1 MHKRTWTKKLNMKK
15 NVKLIIY
22 GCINH
27 SKDSDFSD
35 LLLGTSGGLRG
46 HSSSWFLMILAMWI
60 RLDYGMVMASLPD
73 LGAQANLHLGLLM
86 IFFIDMV
93 SHHFTLALASYLVSI
108 PMEVDRV
115 EGLKRACPES
125 WCSAEASCSP
135 MCGPGSPISVSLFL
149 QTLPAQKVSKQ
160 RKGTKS
166 LVLHSWNYCSF
177 LLYWYQAPK
186 SPAKHSAFDHT

>member
-27 SKDSDFSD
+27 SKDSDFSN

-46 HSSSWFLMILAMWI
+46 HSPSWFLMILAMWI

-73 LGAQANLHLGLLM
+73 LGARAYLHLGLLM
-86 IFFIDMV
+86 IFFIDMA

-115 EGLKRACPES
+115 EGLKRLVLKADVQLELPARPCVVQ
-125 WCSAEASCSP
+125 EAP
-135 MCGPGSPISVSLFL
+135 VLFL
-149 QTLPAQKVSKQ
+149 SFSKPCLL
-160 RKGTKS
+160 RKSPNKEK
-166 LVLHSWNYCSF
+166 
-177 LLYWYQAPK
+177 APK
-186 SPAKHSAFDHT
+186 V